1 MGCHSSASF
10 QAQAGCPMIETRL
23 TKCSELDEN
32 KLLEDVQAAREAFL
46 RSTAEDRNS
55 QRLRLE
61 EALRKFSKA
70 CGLYLEPRF

>member
-1 MGCHSSASF
+1 
-10 QAQAGCPMIETRL
+10 MIETRL
-23 TKCSELDEN
+23 TKCSELDKN
-32 KLLEDVQAAREAFL
+32 KLLEEVQAAREAFL
-46 RSTAEDRNS
+46 RSAAEEDRNS